1 MQTLEERSEGI
12 KTLTGIDEAR
22 SRLNL
27 SRSFLYR
34 LPPDTPGVYVLG
46 RSKRFC
52 VEELQAWARKQAEE
66 KAVK

>member
-1 MQTLEERSEGI
+1 MQTFDTIEEAQRVL
-12 KTLTGIDEAR
+12 KV
-22 SRLNL
+22 

-52 VEELQAWARKQAEE
+52 VEEIQAWARKQAEE
-66 KAVK
+66 KAGK

>member
-1 MQTLEERSEGI
+1 MQQMLEAI

-34 LPPDTPGVYVLG
+34 LKSDTPGVYVLG

-52 VEELQAWARKQAEE
+52 IEELQAWARKQAEE
-66 KAVK
+66 KAGK

>member
-1 MQTLEERSEGI
+1 MQTLERSEGI

-34 LPPDTPGVYVLG
+34 LPSNTPGIYVIG
-46 RSKRFC
+46 RCRRFC
-52 VEELQAWARKQAEE
+52 VEEIQAWARKQAEE
-66 KAVK
+66 KAGK

>member
-1 MQTLEERSEGI
+1 MQTFETIEEAQRVL
-12 KTLTGIDEAR
+12 KV
-22 SRLNL
+22 

-52 VEELQAWARKQAEE
+52 VEEIQAWARKQAEE
-66 KAVK
+66 KAGK